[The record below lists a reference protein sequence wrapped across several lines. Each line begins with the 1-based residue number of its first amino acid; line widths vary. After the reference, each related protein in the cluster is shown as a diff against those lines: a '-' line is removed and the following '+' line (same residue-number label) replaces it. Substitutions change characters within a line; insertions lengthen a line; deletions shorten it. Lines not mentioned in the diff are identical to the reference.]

1 MVLPNPDRAVV
12 DPTKVRDYLLS
23 HEHPVGR
30 FKAVVFEAA
39 GYRRNSWQVLH
50 ADLLAVA
57 GVDDATLKET
67 GLHGRKYEVPAI
79 LTGPAGRQIA
89 VLTVW
94 LVRRVEDFPRFI
106 TAYPRA
112 RRWGSRSWRLL
123 F

>member
-1 MVLPNPDRAVV
+1 MVLPNRVRAVV
-12 DPTKVRDYLLS
+12 VPAKVRDYLLS
-23 HEHPVGR
+23 HEHAVGR
-30 FKAVVFEAA
+30 FKAVVFETT
-39 GYRRNSWQVLH
+39 GFPRDSWEVLH

-57 GVDDATLKET
+57 GADGAVLKMT

-79 LTGPAGRQIA
+79 LKGPAGRELS

-94 LVRRVEDFPRFI
+94 LVRRSEDFPRFI

-112 RRWGSRSWRLL
+112 RRWGSRSWILL

>member
-1 MVLPNPDRAVV
+1 MAIKDGEDYYHQGVS
-12 DPTKVRDYLLS
+12 TKVQIL
-23 HEHPVGR
+23 
-30 FKAVVFEAA
+30 EAA
-39 GYRRNSWQVLH
+39 GYHLGSWEVLH
-50 ADLLAVA
+50 ADLLAVP
-57 GVDDATLKET
+57 GVDGAVLKVT

-79 LTGPAGRQIA
+79 LTGPAGRELS

-94 LVRRVEDFPRFI
+94 LVRRVEGFARFI